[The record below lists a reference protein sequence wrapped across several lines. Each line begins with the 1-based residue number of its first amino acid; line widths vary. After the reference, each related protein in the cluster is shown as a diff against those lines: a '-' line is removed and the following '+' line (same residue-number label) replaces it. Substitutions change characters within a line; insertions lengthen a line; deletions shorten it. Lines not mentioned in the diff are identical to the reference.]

1 MKSVKCDR
9 CILYCYHSSP
19 QFTRVR
25 WGIISSTCTVESI
38 SKVSRVGQRPKHSVG
53 PEQSV
58 AEEWLQVQ
66 ACCVLELHR
75 HTNIPTLCLT
85 CTYIRVCLCQAP
97 LPVNPHTH
105 MHMYKLYKPTQTY
118 TPPQTYSHPPKPIA
132 PPHKP
137 YICMYICTIQNHT
150 YTYTIQTLISALI

>member
-1 MKSVKCDR
+1 MKSVKCSR

-38 SKVSRVGQRPKHSVG
+38 SKVSRVGQRPKHSAG

-66 ACCVLELHR
+66 ACCVFELYR
-75 HTNIPTLCLT
+75 HTNIPTLCPM
-85 CTYIRVCLCQAP
+85 CMYIRVCLCQAP

-105 MHMYKLYKPTQTY
+105 TCTNY
-118 TPPQTYSHPPKPIA
+118 TN
-132 PPHKP
+132 PHKP
-137 YICMYICTIQNHT
+137 IPPPPTQPHTYICMYICTIQN
-150 YTYTIQTLISALI
+150 YAYMYTIQTLISALV